1 MVQTNEELDLPQ
13 SIVQQLIPSANEYV
27 GDFLHNIVEPIFQG
41 ILSSHGLPKD
51 FNFVKVDLGTI
62 SPEFSNIKTHTR
74 AKRITSGIK
83 DLIMTGRGRVVL
95 KPLTKKALPFFVGG
109 AQIMLLDVPH
119 LYFDLEGIAEVCDWP
134 IIRNKIRKE
143 LYETIKRKIVYPN
156 KCKFISIITGVD
168 PMLYKAFS
176 PSGML
181 AVKLNLAEGLP
192 TKGGIIRS
200 LIGQEK
206 PDTFAK
212 IILGAEDVTSAVIKN
227 TTEPSWEEEVVWY
240 EFLIEKLNGH
250 QLRVELY
257 DEDTLTQ
264 DEFLGEKTKYDIQGQ
279 LTLSMRWMP
288 LGSGASQTGYEGP
301 FQKSPEG
308 CANAYCELN
317 FEDFK
322 FRTSV
327 KKDTPHPDF
336 NYGRTLK
343 CGDDFKDKSV
353 LINVKD
359 ESDFHFG
366 TLTLPLGEY
375 YENPIHRKIMCLN
388 AEGPLCYYDTLYE
401 LKDGVGIIAIQRRKM
416 NGNND
421 VKKAKCLSEFVSEVE
436 EHLRTED
443 GCHAEALDART
454 VRCVCGKVIRLSS
467 SFYWQYLIQKPSR
480 NKGNN
485 GKVEQKGHWFKCDV
499 VRSKGLGG
507 MSWIPRLFCW
517 KRKLLKKRRSARH
530 LLMEPKRFKEEPAT
544 PPLALVPSSSCSS
557 SSTSTSDSSSDSEE
571 EENPVHARLTLKAQ
585 VQELLN
591 SRNHWRIL
599 FARRPMLPIRT
610 RHPHVSR
617 VQIHTHHSTQKSP
630 PQRPLEEET
639 SDINCCFYAFR
650 KLKVPRPS
658 AISVNGFL
666 DPFKDP
672 KLNDLHLWTPNPQ
685 LWRYEQGSLYFKLYR
700 GSVLRYGYK

>member
-1 MVQTNEELDLPQ
+1 MVQTNEDLDLPQ

-74 AKRITSGIK
+74 AKSEPESSLIVDCDFKYAGNCDIKVSLLGITSGIK

-156 KCKFISIITGVD
+156 KYSFQLSTGVD

-212 IILGAEDVTSAVIKN
+212 IILGAEDITSAVIKN

-264 DEFLGEKTKYDIQGQ
+264 DEFLGEVIINLENRFEHDGGEVMITEDLLTNEFKKTKYDIQGQ

-301 FQKSPEG
+301 SKVIITLYIYSCNNLLLQESPEG

-388 AEGPLCYYDTLYE
+388 AEVPFATMTLS
-401 LKDGVGIIAIQRRKM
+401 M
-416 NGNND
+416 S
-421 VKKAKCLSEFVSEVE
+421 VK
-436 EHLRTED
+436 T
-443 GCHAEALDART
+443 
-454 VRCVCGKVIRLSS
+454 I
-467 SFYWQYLIQKPSR
+467 
-480 NKGNN
+480 
-485 GKVEQKGHWFKCDV
+485 
-499 VRSKGLGG
+499 
-507 MSWIPRLFCW
+507 
-517 KRKLLKKRRSARH
+517 
-530 LLMEPKRFKEEPAT
+530 
-544 PPLALVPSSSCSS
+544 
-557 SSTSTSDSSSDSEE
+557 
-571 EENPVHARLTLKAQ
+571 
-585 VQELLN
+585 
-591 SRNHWRIL
+591 
-599 FARRPMLPIRT
+599 
-610 RHPHVSR
+610 
-617 VQIHTHHSTQKSP
+617 
-630 PQRPLEEET
+630 
-639 SDINCCFYAFR
+639 
-650 KLKVPRPS
+650 
-658 AISVNGFL
+658 
-666 DPFKDP
+666 
-672 KLNDLHLWTPNPQ
+672 
-685 LWRYEQGSLYFKLYR
+685 
-700 GSVLRYGYK
+700 